1 MKKEAEYA
9 RQERDLKRLSSR
21 TEHDIKTNVF
31 DFYFLVKF
39 RTNHYLKDLHLEL
52 RLLRSR

>member
-1 MKKEAEYA
+1 MSTSQQKKQTHNLGRLKYYEKGSRIS

-31 DFYFLVKF
+31 DF
-39 RTNHYLKDLHLEL
+39 
-52 RLLRSR
+52 